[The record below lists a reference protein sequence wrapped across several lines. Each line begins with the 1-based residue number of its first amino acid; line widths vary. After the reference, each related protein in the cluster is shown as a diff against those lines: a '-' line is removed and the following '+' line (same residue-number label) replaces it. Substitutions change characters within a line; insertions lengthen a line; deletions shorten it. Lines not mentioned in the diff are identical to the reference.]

1 MENKEIYAET
11 DIEAQKLFEEIMD
24 LIQNNIA
31 DTKSGGSKSTIDDF
45 ADLLERMEIL
55 QQQIDAKVNH

>member
-1 MENKEIYAET
+1 
-11 DIEAQKLFEEIMD
+11 MD